1 MALASAFGWGSRAGA
16 FGWAV
21 NEVIF
26 PISTIQHFENSKRL
40 GTLVGQDGLHSS
52 EIAMTSGS
60 VPMRISQ
67 PVRQHIPRRI
77 VLQGAGAAV
86 SLPWL
91 ESLPVWGMTPEN
103 ESGESDSSP
112 SPQRFATL
120 FMACG
125 VNQDHWWAKGGGADM
140 ELGRS
145 LTPLEP
151 LKAKLNVINGLFNK
165 NATGVGIHP
174 GQTGNILSGASLQ
187 KGSELKGGISV
198 DQLLANHLGQQTAQP
213 SLVLGC
219 EQPVTGYHETNFSM
233 AYSSHISWQ
242 NATSPVPMEVY
253 PSLAFDSLFDNRGNR
268 RNKSVLD
275 RVSEH
280 AASLSRQVSAAD
292 RVRLEEYLT
301 SVREVEKRIEKTRG
315 DQQSATDRAADK
327 NLPLVAM
334 NRPDNGLPEDIRE
347 HMKLMCD
354 VVALAFQTDK
364 TRFATLLLCRDIS
377 GLFYPFL
384 DVRKAHHSASHDDRS
399 DDFERISRY
408 YVSQMAYLASRLDS
422 MAEGD
427 QSVLDNSCLLFVNN
441 MWSGSRHDS
450 GRLPLFTLGG
460 LGGSLQTGRVL
471 DYTERGDDGRKL
483 CSLYLSLM
491 HRMGLPADQ
500 FGDATAPLADL

>member
-1 MALASAFGWGSRAGA
+1 MSQNIEHRTQ
-16 FGWAV
+16 
-21 NEVIF
+21 
-26 PISTIQHFENSKRL
+26 PIRRT
-40 GTLVGQDGLHSS
+40 V
-52 EIAMTSGS
+52 
-60 VPMRISQ
+60 
-67 PVRQHIPRRI
+67 PRRI
-77 VLQGAGAAV
+77 VLQGVGVAM

-91 ESLPVWGMTPEN
+91 ESVPVWGQPPEA
-103 ESGESDSSP
+103 ESTGDADSSAT
-112 SPQRFATL
+112 PQRFAAL

-125 VNQDHWWAKGGGADM
+125 INSEHWWAKGAGAEM
-140 ELGRS
+140 ELSRS
-145 LTPLEP
+145 LAPMES
-151 LKAKLNVINGLFNK
+151 LKSKMNVINGLFNK

-198 DQLLANHLGQQTAQP
+198 DQQLANHLGQQTAQP

-275 RVSEH
+275 RVQEH
-280 AASLSRQVSAAD
+280 AASLGRQVSAAD
-292 RVRLEEYLT
+292 RERLDQYLT
-301 SVREVEKRIEKTRG
+301 SVREVEKRIEQARDARHKAI
-315 DQQSATDRAADK
+315 DNAAEK
-327 NLPLVAM
+327 GTPLVTM
-334 NRPDNGLPEDIRE
+334 KRPDNGLPEDIRE

-408 YVSQMAYLASRLDS
+408 YVGQMAYLAGRLEE
-422 MAEGD
+422 MKEGD
-427 QSVLDNSCLLFVNN
+427 GSVLDHSCLVFVNN
-441 MWSGSRHDS
+441 MWTGSKHDS
-450 GRLPLFTLGG
+450 SHVPLFTVGG
-460 LGGSLQTGRVL
+460 LSGTLETGRVM
-471 DYTERGDDGRKL
+471 DYFDRGDDGRKL

-500 FGDATAPLADL
+500 FGDATSQLADL